1 MSNKLV
7 FNGNRIHFGSNSL
20 TPYHEMEIAELVRV
34 VDYALIDIDQLT
46 HSYLS
51 SVCRSQYK
59 VIYSNAGMVSILTQ
73 ESPPHR
79 YHVPLI
85 PSCSTRLYALPFTAA
100 RCPPTHPLR
109 INASNALAACKSS
122 MSSETSRRHRIRR
135 RMAVSQSF
143 RSCVA

>member
-1 MSNKLV
+1 MSNRFV

-34 VDYALIDIDQLT
+34 VVYALIDIDQLT

-59 VIYSNAGMVSILTQ
+59 VIYSNAGMVSILAQ

-85 PSCSTRLYALPFTAA
+85 PSCSTRLYSFPFTTP

-109 INASNALAACKSS
+109 ICASNDLAACKSS
-122 MSSETSRRHRIRR
+122 MSSDTSRRHRIRR
-135 RMAVSQSF
+135 RIAISQSF
-143 RSCVA
+143 RS